1 MPIAIKLGRSTW
13 IRSLDGPKNT
23 YPLRR
28 QILMQSLHSPVQVMG
43 IDAGGTMT
51 DTFFVREDGS
61 FVVGKAQSNPGDE
74 SQAIYESSIDA
85 LAEWKLKV
93 DDVFPEL
100 LTCVYSGTAMLNR
113 VVQRKGLDVGLM
125 CNRGFED
132 IHSMGRAAQS
142 YLGYALE
149 ERIHLNCHRYDE
161 PLVPLSRTRGV
172 TERTDVQGQVVI
184 PLREDEVRVATRELV
199 ARGSKAIVIS
209 LLQSHKNEQSE
220 QRARDICREELIKI
234 GANIP
239 VFATVD
245 YYPSRKE
252 SHRTNTTI
260 LEAYAAEPSRETLKK
275 VSDRF
280 KKHGAKF
287 DLRVMATHGGT
298 IGWKARELARTIVSG
313 PIGGVIGSKFL
324 GEKLGYENIACSDI
338 GGTSFD
344 MAIITKGNFAIQSD
358 PDMARLLLSLPLVAM
373 DSVGAGAGSFI
384 RIDPYSKAI
393 KLGPDSAGYRV
404 GMCWADSGLDTV
416 SVSDCHVVL
425 GYLNPDNFLGGAIK
439 LDVNRARKY
448 LKEQIA
454 DPLGLTVEDAA
465 AGVIELLDLN
475 LREYMRSVIS
485 AKGYNPADFVCFSYG
500 GAGPVH
506 TYGYTEGLGFK
517 DVVVPAW
524 AAGFS
529 AFGCA
534 CAEYEYRYDKSVD
547 IGVGPKASD
556 AEKVQAC
563 KTLTEAWGELSEKV
577 IEEFVINGFK
587 PEDVLLRPGY
597 RMQFMGQLNDL
608 EINSPITQAST
619 LADWEKM
626 VHAFDQTYA
635 RVYASSASSP
645 ELGFGVTGAIMRGSV
660 ISSKP
665 ELPEE
670 ADAGPIPPKEAH
682 IGSRP
687 FYRHKKWQDAQIWSM
702 EALKAG
708 NRVVGPA
715 IVESPSTTFIVP
727 LGFETYCDKHRLFHL
742 KEVKQGAQS

>member
-1 MPIAIKLGRSTW
+1 
-13 IRSLDGPKNT
+13 
-23 YPLRR
+23 
-28 QILMQSLHSPVQVMG
+28 MQAQHSPVQVMG

-74 SQAIYESSIDA
+74 SQAIYESSVDA
-85 LAEWKLKV
+85 LSEWQRKV

-125 CNRGFED
+125 CNKGFED
-132 IHSMGRAAQS
+132 IHSMGRAIQS

-172 TERTDVQGQVVI
+172 TERTDVQGQIVI
-184 PLREDEVRVATRELV
+184 PLREDEVRVATRDLV

-220 QRARDICREELIKI
+220 LRARDLCREELKKL
-234 GANIP
+234 GSDIP

-252 SHRTNTTI
+252 THRTNTTI
-260 LEAYAAEPSRETLKK
+260 LEAYAAEPSRATLKK

-298 IGWKARELARTIVSG
+298 IGWKAKELARTIVSG

-324 GEKLGYENIACSDI
+324 GEKLGYDNIACSDI

-358 PDMARLLLSLPLVAM
+358 PDMARLVLSLPLVAM

-439 LDVNRARKY
+439 LDVERARKY

-454 DPLGLTVEDAA
+454 DPLGLSVEDAA

-547 IGVGPKASD
+547 LGVGPNASD
-556 AEKVQAC
+556 AEKVAAC
-563 KTLTEAWGELSEKV
+563 TTLSEAWQELAAKV

-608 EINSPITQAST
+608 EINSPVTEAST
-619 LADWEKM
+619 LADWDKM
-626 VHAFDQTYA
+626 VKAFDDTYA

-660 ISSKP
+660 VSSKP

-670 ADAGPIPPKEAH
+670 PDAGPVPPPEAH

-687 FYRHKKWQDAQIWSM
+687 FYRHKQWQDAQIWSM

-708 NRVVGPA
+708 NRVTGPA

-727 LGFETYCDKHRLFHL
+727 LGFETYCDAHRLFHL
-742 KEVKQGAQS
+742 KEVK